1 MTPRHSDAANGIDQ
15 DQKLIPTIFKIV
27 LASVER
33 YEYIIPCCQ
42 TDSGLL
48 RDVAQFGSALD
59 WGSRGRWFESSRPD
73 QKLQA
78 RLFGVGLFIHVC
90 YSNRFKVNDDNYR
103 SV

>member
-1 MTPRHSDAANGIDQ
+1 MTPRYSVAANSTDRGS
-15 DQKLIPTIFKIV
+15 KLIPIFFKIV
-27 LASVER
+27 LASVRR

-73 QKLQA
+73 QKFAGQA
-78 RLFGVGLFIHVC
+78 L
-90 YSNRFKVNDDNYR
+90 SA
-103 SV
+103 

>member
-78 RLFGVGLFIHVC
+78 RLFGVGLFYFMRVLAR
-90 YSNRFKVNDDNYR
+90 YSS
-103 SV
+103 SVSPV